1 MNNLCNLLK
10 GGTGIG
16 SIELLEV
23 MPLEGDEVQ
32 VLIKTII
39 QVAVGLITIWTMLRK
54 KKNK

>member
-1 MNNLCNLLK
+1 MNNLSNLLK

-23 MPLEGDEVQ
+23 MPLEGNEVQ